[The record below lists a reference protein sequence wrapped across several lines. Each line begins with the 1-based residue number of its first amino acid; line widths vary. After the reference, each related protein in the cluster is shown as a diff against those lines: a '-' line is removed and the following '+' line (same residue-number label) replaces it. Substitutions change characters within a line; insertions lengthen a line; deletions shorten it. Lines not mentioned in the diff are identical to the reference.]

1 MTEPPHHH
9 PARILDANA
18 NRAREAM
25 RVLEDGARFL
35 VDDEAGSLAFKA
47 LRHDLV
53 SALDALPPGLLEA
66 HRATESDVGRTLTVS
81 SEGKRADPRAVI
93 EAAGAR
99 MGEALRSI
107 EEWTKTIDPAIAV
120 RVEAVRY
127 RGYEAA
133 GRLLQRLRSSAPQW
147 RLCVL
152 VTRSACQRPPLEV
165 IRGTLAG
172 GADCIQIREKTM
184 TDQDHLAW
192 VREVVAI
199 ARPLGAAGIVNDRV
213 DIALAARADGVHLG
227 TGDLPIAEARR
238 LAGRRL
244 LIGSSAHDL
253 EEAGAAIRSG
263 CDLCG
268 LGTMFTSAT
277 KPECVP
283 SGPTFLAAFLERH
296 PEMPHLAIGGIDATR
311 AGELAALGCRGVAVS
326 SAVCAAE
333 DPESA
338 TRSIHEA
345 ISGGVPVNR

>member
-1 MTEPPHHH
+1 MNESTHHH
-9 PARILDANA
+9 PARIIDANA

-35 VDDEAGSLAFKA
+35 LDDEAVSLAFKS

-53 SALDALPPGLLEA
+53 SALKELPPGLLEA
-66 HRATESDVGRTLTVS
+66 HRATESDIGRTLTVAT
-81 SEGKRADPRAVI
+81 EGQRADPRAVI

-107 EEWTKTIDPAIAV
+107 EEWIKTIDPAVAG

-133 GRLLQRLRSSAPQW
+133 GALLQRLPGSAPQW

-152 VTRSACQRPPLEV
+152 VSQDACLRPPLEV
-165 IRGTLAG
+165 IKATLAG
-172 GADCIQIREKTM
+172 GTDCLQIREKSM
-184 TDQDHLAW
+184 TDQDLLAW
-192 VREVVAI
+192 VREVVAL
-199 ARPLGAAGIVNDRV
+199 ARPLGAAVIVNDRV

-227 TGDLPIAEARR
+227 TGDLPIAEAR
-238 LAGRRL
+238 LVAGHRL

-253 EEAGAAIRSG
+253 EEAGAAIRAG

-268 LGTMFTSAT
+268 LGTMYASTT

-283 SGPTFLAAFLERH
+283 SGPSFLASFLTLH
-296 PEMPHLAIGGIDATR
+296 PDLPHLAIGGIDAAR
-311 AGELAALGCRGVAVS
+311 AAELAALGCRGVAVS
-326 SAVCAAE
+326 SSVCAAE
-333 DPESA
+333 DPEAA
-338 TRSIHEA
+338 TRLIHQSITGET
-345 ISGGVPVNR
+345 SVKR